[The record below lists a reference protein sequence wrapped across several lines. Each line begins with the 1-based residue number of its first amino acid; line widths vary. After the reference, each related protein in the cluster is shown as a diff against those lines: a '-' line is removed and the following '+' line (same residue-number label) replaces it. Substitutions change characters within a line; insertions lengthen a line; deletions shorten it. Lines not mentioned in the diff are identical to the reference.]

1 MQVVKRTGKNVL
13 SVSAKEISGTQLK
26 SLSSDLAQKVL
37 KILSKQEN
45 YPKEV
50 AKQLKMHEQKV
61 YYHIRNLEKA
71 GIIKVIREETRQ
83 GATAKYYALCDSA
96 FVMRYQDFQDAKK
109 IAEDT
114 IDLQPFVSN
123 GELHS
128 TIVIGSPFSHG
139 PERSQSRDGYYGV
152 DLALFLG
159 TFLTHLPDSKVRMDT
174 EMKAED
180 LKENLIL
187 LGGPAVNK
195 ILERVNSK
203 LPIRFVKDKKWYIYS
218 RYSKKKYTADECGM
232 IVEAENPFAKG
243 KRLLIIAGI
252 RYSGTKAAVLALIKG
267 FDKFVKGN
275 KYNKKAKASVVEGFD
290 ADSDG
295 ILDTVEFSE

>member
-1 MQVVKRTGKNVL
+1 ML
-13 SVSAKEISGTQLK
+13 SVSAKEITGSQLK
-26 SLSSDLAQKVL
+26 SVSSELAQKVL

-45 YPKEV
+45 YPKDI

-83 GATAKYYALCDSA
+83 GATAKYYALSDSA
-96 FVMRYQDFQDAKK
+96 FVMRYKDFKDAKK

-114 IDLQPFVSN
+114 VDLQPFVSN

-128 TIVIGSPFSHG
+128 KIIIGSPFSHG
-139 PERSQSRDGYYGV
+139 PERSQSRDGYYGI

-159 TFLTHLPDSKVRMDT
+159 TFLTHLPESKVLLDT
-174 EMKAED
+174 EVTPED

-187 LGGPAVNK
+187 LGGPVVNK
-195 ILERVNSK
+195 VLEKVNSK

-218 RYSKKKYTADECGM
+218 RFSKKKYTAGECGM
-232 IVEAENPFAKG
+232 VLETANPYAKG
-243 KRLLIIAGI
+243 KRLLILAGI
-252 RYSGTKAAVLALIKG
+252 RYSGTKSAVLALIKN
-267 FDKFVKGN
+267 FDKFLKGN
-275 KYNKKAKASVVEGFD
+275 KHNKKEKASVIEGVD

-295 ILDTVEFSE
+295 IIDSVEFLE

>member
-13 SVSAKEISGTQLK
+13 SVSAKEISGPQLK
-26 SLSSDLAQKVL
+26 SLSSDLAQKIL
-37 KILSKQEN
+37 KILSKGES

-50 AKQLKMHEQKV
+50 AKHLRMHEQKV

-83 GATAKYYALCDSA
+83 GATAKYYALSDSA
-96 FVMRYQDFQDAKK
+96 FVMRYQEFKDAKK

-114 IDLQPFVSN
+114 VDLQPFVSN
-123 GELHS
+123 GELHA

-139 PERSQSRDGYYGV
+139 PERSRSRDGYYGI

-159 TFLTHLPDSKVRMDT
+159 TFLTHLPDSKVRLDT
-174 EMKAED
+174 EMKPAD

-218 RYSKKKYTADECGM
+218 RFSKKKYTADECGM
-232 IVEAENPFAKG
+232 VVETENPYAKG
-243 KRLLIIAGI
+243 KRILVLAGI
-252 RYSGTKAAVLALIKG
+252 RYSGTKSAVLALIKG
-267 FDKFVKGN
+267 FEKFLKGN
-275 KYNKKAKASVVEGFD
+275 KYNKKAKASVIEGVD

-295 ILDTVEFSE
+295 ILDSAEFLE

>member
-13 SVSAKEISGTQLK
+13 SVSAKEISGSQLK

-37 KILSKQEN
+37 KILSQKEN

-50 AKQLKMHEQKV
+50 AKLLKMHEQKV

-71 GIIKVIREETRQ
+71 GIIQVIREETRQ
-83 GATAKYYALCDSA
+83 GATAKYYALTDSA
-96 FVMRYQDFQDAKK
+96 FVMRYQDFKDAKK

-114 IDLQPFVSN
+114 VDLQPFVSN
-123 GELHS
+123 GELHA

-139 PERSQSRDGYYGV
+139 PERSQARDGYYGV

-159 TFLTHLPDSKVRMDT
+159 TFLTHLPESKVRMDT
-174 EMKAED
+174 EMKPED
-180 LKENLIL
+180 LKGNLIL

-218 RYSKKKYTADECGM
+218 RFSKKKYTADECGM
-232 IVEAENPFAKG
+232 IIDAENPFAKG

-252 RYSGTKAAVLALIKG
+252 RYSGTKSAVLGLIKG
-267 FDKFVKGN
+267 FEKFVKGN
-275 KYNKKAKASVVEGFD
+275 KFNKKIRASVIEGID

-295 ILDTVEFSE
+295 ILDSVEFLE